1 MNRLSRSRSRGFSL
15 LEALV
20 ALVILASAGWAL
32 FDWINASVVALGRV
46 EEANARSAA
55 STNAVEFMQSVNP
68 MLRPEGEMDLGDY
81 RVQWRASAITTPI
94 DGSDYPRGRS
104 AFQLALYD
112 TVVRAYRRTDDKPW
126 FEVRLK
132 QVGYKRV
139 REAFNPFQP

>member
-1 MNRLSRSRSRGFSL
+1 MNNRPLSRGFSL

-32 FDWINASVVALGRV
+32 FDWINASIVALGRV

-55 STNAVEFMQSVNP
+55 SANALEFMQSVNP
-68 MLRPEGEMDLGDY
+68 MLRPEGEMDLGDF
-81 RVQWRASAITTPI
+81 RIAWRASAITNPI

-112 TVVRAYRRTDDKPW
+112 TVVRANLRGDDKPW
-126 FEVRLK
+126 FELRLK
-132 QVGYKRV
+132 QVGYKRA

>member
-1 MNRLSRSRSRGFSL
+1 MNRHPRSRGFSL

-32 FDWINASVVALGRV
+32 FDWVNASIVALGRV
-46 EEANARSAA
+46 EQANARSAA
-55 STNAVEFMQSVNP
+55 SANTLEFMQSINP

-81 RVQWRASAITTPI
+81 RIAWRASAIASPI

-112 TVVRAYRRTDDKPW
+112 TVVRAYRRSEEEPW
-126 FEVRLK
+126 FELRLK